1 MYGVRELPHDKNLN
15 IKYEAEL
22 TPKSFYNCEI
32 ISRMASYITYP
43 FSALG
48 LLIDNSLNLS
58 ATHIQIIFGL

>member
-1 MYGVRELPHDKNLN
+1 MN
-15 IKYEAEL
+15 IKFEAQL
-22 TPKSFYNCEI
+22 APRTFFNCEI

-58 ATHIQIIFGL
+58 ATHI